1 MQPQTLQHITAM
13 ITALGQGSEDPDL
26 LIRAYVFAID
36 GVREDVI
43 RDVCGQF
50 MRGEVKDFKLGRR
63 PATDV
68 FAKTCRDWQ
77 KTVEANEFR
86 NSRKQ
91 IVQQEEQRAA
101 DHSVE
106 HREKMK
112 NLLRH
117 WSKAFRGDRE
127 SQRILERWG
136 WKQNVAP
143 SPYATFQSDDYE
155 LSHEQAETLQRM
167 MALPDAINI
176 TAEQQAERRG
186 VANKI
191 EQFKSNNENAN

>member
-13 ITALGQGSEDPDL
+13 IVALGQGNEDPDL

-86 NSRKQ
+86 ASRKQ
-91 IVQQEEQRAA
+91 IVQQEEQRSA
-101 DHSVE
+101 DHSFE
-106 HREKMK
+106 HRQKMIGLFGHLK
-112 NLLRH
+112 
-117 WSKAFRGDRE
+117 KALAGNRE
-127 SQRILERWG
+127 SQEILVPYG
-136 WKQNVAP
+136 WKL
-143 SPYATFQSDDYE
+143 E
-155 LSHEQAETLQRM
+155 EEKQR
-167 MALPDAINI
+167 
-176 TAEQQAERRG
+176 
-186 VANKI
+186 
-191 EQFKSNNENAN
+191 